1 MDICILGL
9 PKSGKTS
16 ILKVIFERAGPQIT
30 MMLDPTTKVEKTT
43 KNLSFFTINI
53 YDFPGKYDFKDA
65 TPEDIQNIQKCG
77 SVIYVLDV
85 QDDNINEPIGYLIE
99 CMKHLNTINP
109 QIVYNIFLHKT
120 DVEAFAIEEKKS
132 EFLQN
137 VKSSVRQE
145 LEYASLPNIQ
155 LDYHLTTI
163 YDHSLIDCFSK
174 VLQKIIPHVSHIV
187 TLLDSLMINCKMQKV
202 FLFEMKSKAYLA
214 SDSAPV
220 EPQNYAICADMIDVV
235 IDISLIYGAQ
245 KNKDERS
252 QSIIK
257 LNDSTLL
264 YYKEIERFLALICII
279 KEQDFDRPF
288 LIDYNIEIF
297 RKGLS
302 EIFKATQSSTK

>member
-30 MMLDPTTKVEKTT
+30 MMLDPTTKIEKTT

-65 TPEDIQNIQKCG
+65 TPEEIQSIQKCG
-77 SVIYVLDV
+77 SVIYVIDV
-85 QDDNINEPIGYLIE
+85 QDDNIHEPISYLIE
-99 CMKHLNTINP
+99 CMKFLNNINS

-132 EFLQN
+132 DFLQT
-137 VKSSVRQE
+137 VKSNIRQE
-145 LEYASLPNIQ
+145 LDYAGLHGIQ
-155 LDYHLTTI
+155 LDYYLTTI

-174 VLQKIIPHVSHIV
+174 VLQKIIPNVSHIV
-187 TLLDSLMINCKMQKV
+187 SLLDALMINCKMLKV

-220 EPQNYAICADMIDVV
+220 EPQNYAICADMIDVI
-235 IDISLIYGAQ
+235 IDVSLIYGAQ
-245 KNKDERS
+245 KNKEERS

-264 YYKEIERFLALICII
+264 YHKEIERFLAIICII

-297 RKGLS
+297 RKGLN
-302 EIFKATQSSTK
+302 EIFKATQRN